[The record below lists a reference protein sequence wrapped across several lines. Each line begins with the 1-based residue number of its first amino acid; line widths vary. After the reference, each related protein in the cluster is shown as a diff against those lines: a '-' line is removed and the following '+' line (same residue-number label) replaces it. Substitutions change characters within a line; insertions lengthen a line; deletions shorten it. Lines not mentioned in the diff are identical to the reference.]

1 MIIPEIFNN
10 FIILFGRSTVVRRLF
25 VGLLFL
31 VMASGLAFAS
41 FPETRNIIYYLIDP
55 YDIDK
60 GFNEDFKKI
69 IGDQYWLMSYPFNS
83 SQKYMTDHVTDP
95 YGKSMKGQYVP
106 AGSSV
111 DKAWTIETGD
121 PGIIIAIIDT
131 GIQWDKTGLV
141 NKLYL
146 NRGELENYPP
156 GLDAKGNPIFDFNND
171 HAFNMQDYV
180 DAIQSYYKEKAKGSM
195 AKNKVLDNLISAYD
209 RWCKAYTGHWQSNF
223 ITDYELKHPNEKF
236 TGVIPDPPYTPQ
248 QLIMAFSD
256 GSDDDLNGYMDDICG
271 WDFFANDNDADD
283 VSSYTSTARYHG
295 TGQSFAAGG
304 EFYDNPELINEIGA
318 CPDCTIMPLK
328 AWDSFVQ
335 DTNYYGQ
342 AVFYAAY
349 NGAHVIEGALGGLNN
364 SGLCRDAVEYA
375 YKKGM
380 AIFMVSSDINSANH
394 NWPTYLNEPMYCT
407 GMVPDTY
414 IEGVI
419 PSGVNTWFRNS
430 GLCQFGAKNH
440 ISFEVSSGSHSTA
453 LSSGAGGL
461 LISLAKHKAEQ
472 GEIGQYRKAD
482 GKAFDNGMPLHPDQ
496 IKQLLTMTA
505 EDVVP
510 EDTQG
515 TGSPDPSQVGWDQ
528 HFGYGRVNLF
538 WAAELL
544 GGVKD
549 KDGKVLH
556 PPAVPPVARITAPQ
570 WSQYL
575 DPGKDSLELRGDV
588 LFAGTAGTKWI
599 IEAGYGVEPT
609 EGSFKPIGKEGSEQG
624 ENIDFGG
631 PVNLAELKSKIIPAG
646 LDLGYYPKEPDTTYR
661 GNANI
666 QANRHMFTIRLR
678 VLDKKGKRL
687 AEDRRTFF
695 MCEDKNLH
703 QGWPKFIGVGG
714 EAAPRLEDLDGDN
727 LKEVLIATSDGRI
740 LIYKHDGTPFK
751 YKGNV
756 IELASD
762 DIEFDRKNRVNLG
775 PIRNDVHNSL
785 GRWPALRPSF
795 VTPAVADI
803 DNDGLKEIVG
813 VAGRYMYCFKLD
825 GTTLFKRN
833 FGDINGDNFTKDVE
847 EGKVFNADHDPEY
860 PGYSNANSTENPI
873 SPGAM
878 APPVL
883 FDINNDGFKEII
895 VAAGDQRIYAWDK
908 DGRMCSGWPVYAR
921 AYEKS
926 GGKIIY
932 SPCVAD
938 LDGDG
943 RPELVV
949 STNEVI
955 GTDDSTPVVT
965 GEQKSI
971 LNRVRSAM
979 LGKRV
984 LADSRAALPG
994 GPILA
999 STLDAITNVAGKDCL
1014 VYAIKAEGNGDF
1026 SDGGRYY
1033 KASRNSFVKGWPVS
1047 LKALLPD
1054 ILPHLGPST
1063 KPAAFDYDNDGAD
1076 EIVANATSAQTAIID
1091 GDGRIINK
1099 MKRSPMGDKAKAYL
1113 DDKSVSLDLY
1123 DSVALG
1129 NLDKDDSIEIAQ
1141 GGLSLFGAL
1150 NLFIAGQ
1157 NFPFNHVMQ
1166 VWDSKTGSFEDA
1178 YPRPV
1183 DDFILYAE
1191 PAIADVDGDG
1201 VNEVLTGSGLYLL
1214 HALGMDGL
1222 DRGVFPKLSAGWIM
1236 MSPAVSDIDGDGKN
1250 EVAAVTR
1257 EGGIFIWD
1265 TDGQYTADS
1274 KGKPATWPTF
1284 GHDNCN
1290 TSNLGY
1296 DATAP
1301 AGITEY
1307 EWTPEGLTFR
1317 CPGDDGFNGR
1327 AREIKV
1333 LGYTSPINV
1342 GNREQ
1347 ASVLKTITNPA
1358 SGGQLV
1364 YVDIPDDYAHYAVIA
1379 RDDAGNTTQLM
1390 IEGGPLSK
1398 EEAKASG
1405 EASSDNSGGGSS
1417 GICFISTAAGI

>member
-1 MIIPEIFNN
+1 M
-10 FIILFGRSTVVRRLF
+10 RRLF
-25 VGLLFL
+25 AGLMFL
-31 VMASGLAFAS
+31 VLASGIAFAS
-41 FPETRNIIYYLIDP
+41 FPETKNIIYYLINP
-55 YDIDK
+55 NDIEK
-60 GFNEDFKKI
+60 GFNEGFKKI

-83 SQKYMTDHVTDP
+83 SQKYKTDHVMDP
-95 YGKSMKGQYVP
+95 YGNSMKGQDVP

-121 PGIIIAIIDT
+121 PRIIAAIIDT
-131 GIQWDKTGLV
+131 GIQWDKTNLI

-146 NRGELENYPP
+146 NKGELKNYPP
-156 GLDAKGNPIFDFNND
+156 GRDANKNPIFDYNND
-171 HAFNMQDYV
+171 GVFNMQDYV
-180 DAIQSYYKEKAKGSM
+180 DAIQVYEREKVSGSKV
-195 AKNKVLDNLISAYD
+195 KNEVLDNLITEYD
-209 RWCKAYTGHWQSNF
+209 KWCKENRGHWEFNF
-223 ITDYELKHPNEKF
+223 IRDYELKNPNNKF
-236 TGVIPDPPYTPQ
+236 TGAIPDPPYTPQ

-256 GSDDDLNGYMDDICG
+256 GTDDDGNGYVDDICG

-295 TGQSFAAGG
+295 SGQSLAAGG
-304 EFYDNPELINEIGA
+304 EFYDNPDLIDEIGT
-318 CPDCTIMPLK
+318 CPDCMIMPLK
-328 AWDSFVQ
+328 SWDSFVQ

-342 AVFYAAY
+342 AVFYAAF

-394 NWPTYLNEPMYCT
+394 NWPTYLNEPIYCT
-407 GMVPDTY
+407 GMVPDNY
-414 IEGVI
+414 IEGAV
-419 PSGVNTWFRNS
+419 PAGVSTWFRNS

-461 LISLAKHKAEQ
+461 LISLAKHKVEQ
-472 GEIGQYRKAD
+472 GEISQYLKAD
-482 GKAFDNGMPLHPDQ
+482 SKPFDNGMPLHPDQ

-515 TGSPDPSQVGWDQ
+515 LGSPDPSQVGWDQ

-538 WAAELL
+538 WASELL
-544 GGVKD
+544 DGVED
-549 KDGKVLH
+549 KDGKVIH
-556 PPAVPPVARITAPQ
+556 PPAVLPVARITAPQ

-575 DPGKDSLELRGDV
+575 DPRKDSLELKGDV
-588 LFAGTAGTKWI
+588 LFTGTTAKKWI

-609 EGSFKPIGKEGSEQG
+609 EENFRPIGKEGSDQG
-624 ENIDFGG
+624 EDIDFGG
-631 PVNLAELKSKIIPAG
+631 PVNLAELKAKIMPAG

-666 QANRHMFTIRLR
+666 QANRHMFTVRLR
-678 VLDKKGKRL
+678 VLDKNGKRL

-703 QGWPKFIGVGG
+703 VGWPKFIGVGG

-727 LKEVLIATSDGRI
+727 LGEVVIATSDGRI
-740 LIYKHDGTPFK
+740 LIYRHDGTPFK
-751 YKGNV
+751 YKGKE
-756 IELASD
+756 IELAAD
-762 DIEFDRKNRVNLG
+762 DIEFDRKGRVNLG
-775 PIRNDVHNSL
+775 PIRNDMHNSL
-785 GRWPALRPSF
+785 GRWPVFRPSF
-795 VTPAVADI
+795 VAPAIADI
-803 DNDGLKEIVG
+803 NNDGLKEIVG
-813 VAGRYMYCFKLD
+813 IAGRFVYCFKLD
-825 GTTLFKRN
+825 GTTMFKRN

-847 EGKVFNADHDPEY
+847 EGKVFNAEHDPKY
-860 PGYSNANSTENPI
+860 PGYDNVNSTENPI

-908 DGRMCSGWPVYAR
+908 DGKMCKGWPVYAR

-943 RPELVV
+943 SPELVV

-955 GTDDSTPVVT
+955 GSDDNTAVVT
-965 GEQKSI
+965 SEQKSTI
-971 LNRVRSAM
+971 NKLRNAM

-984 LADSRAALPG
+984 LADSKAPLPG

-999 STLDAITNVAGKDCL
+999 STLDAITNAAGKDCL
-1014 VYAIKAEGNGDF
+1014 IYAIKGEGNGEF
-1026 SDGGRYY
+1026 SDNGRDYRF
-1033 KASRNSFVKGWPVS
+1033 SQRSFVKGWPAS

-1054 ILPHLGPST
+1054 ILPHLGPSS

-1076 EIVANATSAQTAIID
+1076 EIVASATSAQAVIID
-1091 GDGRIINK
+1091 GDGKIINK
-1099 MKRSPMGDKAKAYL
+1099 MKRSPMGAIAKTYL
-1113 DDKSVSLDLY
+1113 NDESVSLNLF
-1123 DSVALG
+1123 SSCAIG
-1129 NLDKDDSIEIAQ
+1129 NLDKDDNIEIAM
-1141 GGLSLFGAL
+1141 GGLTFFGAL
-1150 NLFIAGQ
+1150 NLFISGQ

-1166 VWDSKTGSFEDA
+1166 VWDSKSGSFEDA

-1183 DDFILYAE
+1183 DDFILCAE
-1191 PAIADVDGDG
+1191 PSIADVDGDG
-1201 VNEVLTGSGLYLL
+1201 VNEVITGSGLFLV
-1214 HALGMDGL
+1214 HAIGADGL
-1222 DRGVFPKLSAGWIM
+1222 DRGVFPKLTGGWIM
-1236 MSPAVSDIDGDGKN
+1236 MTPAIADIDGDGKN
-1250 EVAAVTR
+1250 EVAAITR

-1265 TDGQYTADS
+1265 TDGGYTADS
-1274 KGKPATWPTF
+1274 RGRPATWPTL

-1296 DATAP
+1296 DGTAP

-1307 EWTPEGLTFR
+1307 EWTDEGLTFR

-1327 AREIKV
+1327 AKEIKV
-1333 LGYTSPINV
+1333 LGYSSPINV
-1342 GNREQ
+1342 GNSEQ
-1347 ASVLKTITNPA
+1347 ATLVKTITNPA

-1364 YVDIPDDYAHYAVIA
+1364 YVNIPNDFAYYAVIA
-1379 RDDAGNTTQLM
+1379 KDESGNTSQLM
-1390 IEGGPLSK
+1390 IDGGPLSK
-1398 EEAKASG
+1398 EEIKASG
-1405 EASSDNSGGGSS
+1405 EASSDDGGGGGSS
-1417 GICFISTAAGI
+1417 GLCFINSVISL